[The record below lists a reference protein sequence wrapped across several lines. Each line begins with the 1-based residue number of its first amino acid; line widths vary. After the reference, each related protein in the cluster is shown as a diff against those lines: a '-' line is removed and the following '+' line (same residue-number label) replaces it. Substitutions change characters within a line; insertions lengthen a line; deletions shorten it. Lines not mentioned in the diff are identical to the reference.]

1 MKYFR
6 IFLPEGSVVTL
17 KSETYDGLLC
27 EIDNFFDIFKEN
39 VSYYTGYDDESI
51 IEELTEQEIN
61 FEVM

>member
-1 MKYFR
+1 MKYFS
-6 IFLPEGSVVTL
+6 IFLPEGSVVNL

-39 VSYYTGYDDESI
+39 VSYYAGYDDESI